1 MYHNIVFVLN
11 KLSSVQMESTCR
23 LLYIVYKIIHQFEMF
38 DRMDKKNNV
47 IGFKTNSALA
57 LFTSILAENTHV

>member
-1 MYHNIVFVLN
+1 
-11 KLSSVQMESTCR
+11 MESTCR

>member
-1 MYHNIVFVLN
+1 
-11 KLSSVQMESTCR
+11 
-23 LLYIVYKIIHQFEMF
+23 MF

-57 LFTSILAENTHV
+57 LFTSIILAENNHV